1 MLRFLAVAVLVF
13 CSAVAQAGALRVGM
27 SVGYPPLAYKDNGEI
42 VGIEADNVRALSSVL
57 NRPMTIVEMPFSRLI
72 PALKAGEIDVIMS
85 GMSITDERSKEIIFT
100 DPYLEVGQMAIM
112 HRDKL
117 GRYSQPWA
125 IFSEGVRIG
134 VEPDTTGAAFAQK
147 DLKDAQIIYYAN
159 PQEAFAGLRAD
170 EIDLYVHD
178 APTSWELAKSSE
190 NNDLISLYR
199 PLTEESLAWAVR
211 FDNADLAFDINRALR
226 VRRANGTLG
235 YILNR
240 WIPVTI
246 EVQ

>member
-1 MLRFLAVAVLVF
+1 MLRLFSVAVLLF
-13 CSAVAQAGALRVGM
+13 CSVVAHASGLRVGM
-27 SVGYPPLAYKDNGEI
+27 SVDYPPMSYKNNGEV

-57 NRPMTIVEMPFSRLI
+57 NRPMTIVEMPFAELI
-72 PALKAGEIDVIMS
+72 PALKAGKIDVIMS
-85 GMSITDERSKEIIFT
+85 GMSITQERSEQVIFT
-100 DPYLEVGQMAIM
+100 DSFMEIGQMAIM

-125 IFSEGVRIG
+125 IFSDGVRIG
-134 VEPDTTGAAFAQK
+134 VEPDTTGAAFAEN
-147 DLKDAQIIYYAN
+147 DLRDAQVKYYAN
-159 PQEAFAGLRAD
+159 PEEAFAGLRAD

-178 APTSWELAKSSE
+178 APTSWELAKTSK

-211 FDNADLAFDINRALR
+211 IDDADLAFDINRALR
-226 VRRANGTLG
+226 VLKANGTLA
-235 YILNR
+235 YIMNR

-246 EVQ
+246 EVK